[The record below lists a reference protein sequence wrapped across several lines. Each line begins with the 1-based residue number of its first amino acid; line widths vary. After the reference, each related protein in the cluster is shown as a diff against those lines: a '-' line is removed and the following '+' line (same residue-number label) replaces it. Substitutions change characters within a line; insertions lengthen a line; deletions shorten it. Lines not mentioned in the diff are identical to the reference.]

1 MSGAG
6 SLEGFISAMGGERA
20 LRVDENLGDG
30 YVRLKVSEAERRQ
43 AQQDIRHLED
53 IVIEMLRNS
62 RDAGARSIFVSSSRE
77 GGIRTLTVID
87 DGAGIPSALQ
97 DRIFDARVTSK
108 LDALRT
114 DRWGVHGRG
123 MALYSVRENVLSAR
137 VVCSAPGQGSSIQVL
152 SDTSALSERADQSSW
167 PIIERDDEGVPHVVN
182 GPHNVIRTCVEFTL
196 EERGECRVYLG
207 SPAEIVA
214 TLVKVSQGRIDPTS
228 LLFVDD
234 FGTLGCVERFALASD
249 AYDLLSIAAS
259 IGLEISERTA
269 HRILSGQIRPLRD
282 VLACRTHEPS
292 GRGHARS
299 SVNLAR
305 DQRHLHVSK
314 DDLGE
319 FSRAMERDFARLAER
334 YYLSLEREPQV
345 SVRSGK
351 ITVTFSVIQDD

>member
-1 MSGAG
+1 
-6 SLEGFISAMGGERA
+6 MGGERA

-30 YVRLKVSEAERRQ
+30 YVRLKVSEAQRRQ

-53 IVIEMLRNS
+53 IVVELLRNS

-87 DGAGIPSALQ
+87 DGVGIPLALQ

-108 LDALRT
+108 LDTMRT

-137 VVCSAPGQGSSIQVL
+137 VACSAPGQGSSIQVL
-152 SDTSALSERADQSSW
+152 SDTASLPERADQSSW
-167 PIIERDDEGVPHVVN
+167 PVVERGDEGAPHVVS
-182 GPHNVIRTCVEFTL
+182 GPHNVIRTCVEFAL
-196 EERGECRVYLG
+196 EERGQCRVYLG
-207 SPAEIVA
+207 SPAEIAA
-214 TLVKVSQGRIDPTS
+214 TLVKVSQMRVDPTG

-249 AYDLLSIAAS
+249 VHDLLSIAAS
-259 IGLEISERTA
+259 IGLEMSERTA

-282 VLACRTHEPS
+282 VLARHTHEPS
-292 GRGHARS
+292 GRGRAHAP
-299 SVNLAR
+299 VNLAR
-305 DQRHLHVSK
+305 DQRHLHISG

-351 ITVTFSVIQDD
+351 IVVTFSVIQDD

>member
-1 MSGAG
+1 
-6 SLEGFISAMGGERA
+6 MGGERA

-30 YVRLKVSEAERRQ
+30 YVRLKVSEAQRRQ

-53 IVIEMLRNS
+53 IVVELLRNS

-87 DGAGIPSALQ
+87 DGVGIPLALQ

-108 LDALRT
+108 LDTMRT

-152 SDTSALSERADQSSW
+152 SDTGSLPERADQSSW
-167 PIIERDDEGVPHVVN
+167 PVVERGDEGAPHVVS
-182 GPHNVIRTCVEFTL
+182 GPHNVIRTCVEFAL
-196 EERGECRVYLG
+196 EERGQCRVYLG
-207 SPAEIVA
+207 SPAEIAA
-214 TLVKVSQGRIDPTS
+214 TLVKVSQMRVDPTG

-249 AYDLLSIAAS
+249 VHDLLSIAAS
-259 IGLEISERTA
+259 IGLEMSERTA

-282 VLACRTHEPS
+282 VLARHTHEPS
-292 GRGHARS
+292 GRGCAHAP
-299 SVNLAR
+299 VNLAR
-305 DQRHLHVSK
+305 DQRHLHISG

-351 ITVTFSVIQDD
+351 IVVTFSVIQDD

>member
-1 MSGAG
+1 
-6 SLEGFISAMGGERA
+6 MGGKRA

-43 AQQDIRHLED
+43 AQQDIRHFED

-77 GGIRTLTVID
+77 GDVRTLTMLD

-108 LDALRT
+108 LDTMRT
-114 DRWGVHGRG
+114 DHWGVHGRG

-152 SDTSALSERADQSSW
+152 SDTSTLSERADQSSW
-167 PIIERDDEGVPHVVN
+167 PTVERDGEGMLRATS
-182 GPHNVIRTCVEFTL
+182 GPHNIIRACVEFAL
-196 EERGECRVYLG
+196 EERGQCRVYLG

-214 TLVKVSQGRIDPTS
+214 TLVKVSQLRTDPTS

-249 AYDLLSIAAS
+249 VHDLLSIATS
-259 IGLEISERTA
+259 VGLETSERTA

-282 VLACRTHEPS
+282 VLMRRTRERVGPVH
-292 GRGHARS
+292 GHPQ
-299 SVNLAR
+299 VNLSR
-305 DQRHLHVSK
+305 DQRHLHISQ

-319 FSRAMERDFARLAER
+319 FSRMMERDFAKLGER

-351 ITVTFSVIQDD
+351 ITVTFSVMQDD